1 MTISRVFFNSLAGYA
16 LSRLQFRGRSVVF
29 GLFIAVMTVPSVVL
43 MIPRFLLIKELGMFD
58 TYFGMILPC
67 SWTRRESSSSPGRAP
82 NCTPSPPVS
91 ARSSRVSSGPAT
103 SSP

>member
-43 MIPRFLLIKELGMFD
+43 MIP
-58 TYFGMILPC
+58 PA
-67 SWTRRESSSSPGRAP
+67 SS
-82 NCTPSPPVS
+82 
-91 ARSSRVSSGPAT
+91 
-103 SSP
+103 